1 ALGAGVGPALVPLP
15 SPLARVNG
23 SENLVTVRGRF
34 GGETSFGGGGAG
46 GGRAGVAV
54 LSDVLEIARG
64 ARPPAIRPAVEVER
78 LSSDASVPY
87 YVRFT
92 VRDRPGIIAA
102 LAAVFA
108 AHDINIDAILQEPGF
123 PASAR
128 PFMVSLDEAPSQAVR
143 AAIARI
149 AGFDFHVSPPLAMPV
164 LRGSGAA
171 EVQA

>member
-34 GGETSFGGGGAG
+34 GGETSFGGRGAG
-46 GGRAGVAV
+46 GDPTAVAV

-78 LSSDASVPY
+78 VSSDASVPY

-102 LAAVFA
+102 LAAVFS
-108 AHDINIDAILQEPGF
+108 AHGINNEALPHEAHLP
-123 PASAR
+123 PSAHT
-128 PFMVSLDEAPSQAVR
+128 FL
-143 AAIARI
+143 
-149 AGFDFHVSPPLAMPV
+149 AGLLRSPP
-164 LRGSGAA
+164 
-171 EVQA
+171 QA